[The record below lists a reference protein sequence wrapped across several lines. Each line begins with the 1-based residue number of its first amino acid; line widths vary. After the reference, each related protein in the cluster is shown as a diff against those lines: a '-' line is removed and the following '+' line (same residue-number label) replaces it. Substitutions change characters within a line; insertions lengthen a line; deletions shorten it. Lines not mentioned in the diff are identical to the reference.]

1 MFASIGGILLGVL
14 VGLRHAF
21 EPDHLTAV
29 STLAVETS
37 DARRS
42 TLLGVIWG
50 IGHTAA
56 LAVVGTLLLATGAL
70 LPQRTEAV
78 LELAVAL
85 MLIVLGVRS
94 LWLAAREGRLGAVH
108 RHHHADAEHVHAGP
122 DRHLHLGSRTFAL
135 RPLIVG
141 LVHGL
146 AGSGAMTA
154 LVFAELPDAAS
165 RMLYIVLFGLGSILG
180 MAVASGLVGASLQR
194 VARTPS
200 RRRAFAIASGAL
212 SIALGIA
219 WGLPRLSAIG

>member
-1 MFASIGGILLGVL
+1 MLASIGGILLGLL

-29 STLAVETS
+29 STLAIETR
-37 DARRS
+37 DTRRS
-42 TLLGVIWG
+42 ALLGVIWG

-56 LAVVGTLLLATGAL
+56 LVVVGTLLLATGAL
-70 LPQRTEAV
+70 LPERTEAA
-78 LELAVAL
+78 LELGVAL

-94 LWLAAREGRLGAVH
+94 LWLGAREGRLGAVH
-108 RHHHADAEHVHAGP
+108 HHHHADGAHVHAGP
-122 DRHLHLGSRTFAL
+122 GEHLHIGRRTFAL

-154 LVFAELPDAAS
+154 LVFAELPDTVS
-165 RMLYIVLFGLGSILG
+165 RLLYIMLFGLGSIFG

-194 VARTPS
+194 VAQTSP

-212 SIALGIA
+212 SIVLGIV
-219 WGLPRLSAIG
+219 WGLPRLGAIG